1 MWGLFEIKAFFNR
14 ETIDQHQQTF
24 PKYSYTTIYFAD
36 YCSWL
41 LFFIGT
47 QAFYRLSFS
56 YAGCKYKL
64 EPLPKKSQMKTFLKS
79 RGDLKPCWKTCSR
92 AQTRPYSP
100 QRRRV
105 RLPLCGEQ
113 KYMHAFRAHF
123 KLPQNCW
130 LFSWKCQFNGSA
142 IPLKCQITF
151 QISCRNRQWKG
162 SLLHSFLCGHI

>member
-1 MWGLFEIKAFFNR
+1 MRGNSKTLVYFNNNKKKKKMWGLFEIKAFFNR
-14 ETIDQHQQTF
+14 VTIDQHQTF
-24 PKYSYTTIYFAD
+24 PKYSYTTMYFAD

-64 EPLPKKSQMKTFLKS
+64 ESLPKKSQMKTFLKS

-100 QRRRV
+100 QSRRV
-105 RLPLCGEQ
+105 RLPLCGES
-113 KYMHAFRAHF
+113 KNTCMH
-123 KLPQNCW
+123 LELISSC
-130 LFSWKCQFNGSA
+130 
-142 IPLKCQITF
+142 LKIADCF
-151 QISCRNRQWKG
+151 
-162 SLLHSFLCGHI
+162 FLKMPI